1 MHKVY
6 DTIKIEES
14 DIMDINE
21 INRMLNNYLNKVED
35 LWRSL

>member
-1 MHKVY
+1 MNFY
-6 DTIKIEES
+6 DTIRIEKS

>member
-6 DTIKIEES
+6 DTIRIEES

>member
-1 MHKVY
+1 MYKVY